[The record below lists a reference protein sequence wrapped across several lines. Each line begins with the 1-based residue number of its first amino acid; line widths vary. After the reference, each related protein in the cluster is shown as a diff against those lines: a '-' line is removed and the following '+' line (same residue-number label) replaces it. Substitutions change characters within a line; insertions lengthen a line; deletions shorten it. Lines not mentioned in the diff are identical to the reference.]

1 MGQMKTFKEL
11 TSELVEKKAVS
22 MAQRRKMGRRMA
34 KMAKSSAFKAK
45 VARKKM
51 KLATPEMLHKRAL
64 KAAKMLIL
72 QKFAGLSPADYMKLA
87 PAARVEIDNR
97 IVAKKGTAIQKIAKK
112 MMVKLKKQELERLKK
127 LKQGENK

>member
-11 TSELVEKKAVS
+11 TSELVEKKAIS
-22 MAQRRKMGRRMA
+22 LATRRKMARRMA

-45 VARKKM
+45 VARKKK

-64 KAAKMLIL
+64 KAAKAVIL
-72 QKFAGLSPADYMKLA
+72 QKFANLSPADYMKLS

-97 IVAKKGTAIQKIAKK
+97 IVSKKGAAIQKIAKK
-112 MMVKLKKQELERLKK
+112 MMIKLKKQELERLKK
-127 LKQGENK
+127 IKGGDK

>member
-1 MGQMKTFKEL
+1 MKKFSEL
-11 TSELVEKKAVS
+11 TSELYEKKAMS
-22 MAQRRKMGRRMA
+22 ITTRRAMGRRMS

-51 KLATPEMLHKRAL
+51 KLATPDMLHKRAM

-72 QKFAGLSPADYMKLA
+72 QKFAGLSPAKYMKLP

-97 IVAKKGTAIQKIAKK
+97 IVAKKGLAIQKIAKK
-112 MMVKLKKQELERLKK
+112 MMVKLKKQELERLKGIR
-127 LKQGENK
+127 QGGDA